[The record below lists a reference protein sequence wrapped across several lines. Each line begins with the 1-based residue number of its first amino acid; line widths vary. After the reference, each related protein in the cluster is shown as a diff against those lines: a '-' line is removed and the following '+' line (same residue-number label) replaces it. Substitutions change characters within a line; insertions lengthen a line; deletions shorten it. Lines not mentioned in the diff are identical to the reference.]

1 MANKAHLMNRN
12 GIWYFNKAFPKK
24 LWPVTGK
31 STFRMTLQTDSLE
44 VAMRARPDAERLYW
58 AAVDAAKAK
67 IESNTPRK
75 FTELEGVS
83 LVAKWFKEE
92 VVERQE
98 AAEEVFTPLMD
109 IDADLREIDT
119 YDAEIREDIADR
131 YFHSVMPLAER
142 LAKDA
147 GLEFNPKEKACKL
160 FMLAVLKGRREL
172 NLMDRER
179 MVGNYAYTPT
189 DPTIRRVL
197 ETAPSLIKVR
207 TVGEL
212 IEGFKADNVG
222 KWSPATV
229 KAIEAPLRV
238 LKEYFGASKDVAT
251 IERDD
256 GRDLFNLIQGIP
268 TNMTKLKAFRGLS
281 ITEAVAKAAE
291 LGLPTLS
298 PKTINETYLAFM
310 TGAFRWGMAEGWLNF
325 NPLAKLSVLETI
337 NDADKRSPF
346 TVAQL
351 NTLFR
356 SGPWSSP
363 YSSDEQ
369 GDPLRYWGPL
379 IALFQG
385 MRRGEIA
392 QLDVADVTTG
402 DIPAIHVQPSKDG
415 KRVKSAAGRR
425 VLPVHS
431 ELVRVGF
438 LSFVASQRTAGHSQL
453 FPDEKPNASG
463 HWGDLLGKWFAG
475 HLKAAGINGTKIGM
489 HSFRHNFEDAL
500 RRANLH
506 GTPMGQELAGRAK
519 ADKVSGGYGE
529 GRYDLETL
537 KPAMESIRY
546 PEVDLSHLFHPNVA
560 LPELSGVGNT

>member
-31 STFRMTLQTDSLE
+31 STFRMSLHTDSLG

-58 AAVDAAKAK
+58 AAVDAAKAQ
-67 IESNTPRK
+67 IESNAPRK
-75 FTELEGVS
+75 FTELEAVS

-92 VVERQE
+92 DAERLEAVEE
-98 AAEEVFTPLMD
+98 LFSPLMD
-109 IDADLREIDT
+109 TDEALRELES
-119 YDAEIREDIADR
+119 YDAEIRQDISERD
-131 YFHSVMPLAER
+131 FHAVRPLAER
-142 LAKDA
+142 LAKEA
-147 GLEFNPKEKACKL
+147 GLEFDPKSKAFKL
-160 FMLAVLKGRREL
+160 FMLALLRGRREL
-172 NLMDRER
+172 IVIERER
-179 MVGNYAYTPT
+179 TIGNYAYTPT

-197 ETAPSLIKVR
+197 ETAPSSPKVR
-207 TVGEL
+207 TIGEL
-212 IEGFKADNVG
+212 IEGFKADNVA

-256 GRDLFNLIQGIP
+256 GRDLFSLIQGIP
-268 TNMTKLKAFRGLS
+268 TNMTKLKVLRGLS
-281 ITEAVAKAAE
+281 ITEAVAKAADM
-291 LGLPTLS
+291 GLPTLS

-310 TGAFRWGMAEGWLNF
+310 AGAFRWGVAEGWLTF
-325 NPLAKLSVLETI
+325 NPLAKLSVIETI
-337 NDADKRSPF
+337 DDVDKRSPF
-346 TVAQL
+346 TVTQL

-356 SGPWSSP
+356 SEPWSAP
-363 YSSDEQ
+363 YASDRQ

-402 DIPAIHVQPSKDG
+402 DIPAIHVQPSKEG

-425 VLPVHS
+425 VLPVHP
-431 ELVRVGF
+431 ELVRLGF
-438 LSFVASQRTAGHSQL
+438 LAFVKVQRQAGHSQL
-453 FPDEKPNASG
+453 FPEEQPNASG
-463 HWGDLLGKWFAG
+463 HWGDLLGKWLAG
-475 HLKAAGINGTKIGM
+475 HLKAAGIHGTKIGM

-506 GTPMGQELAGRAK
+506 GTPIGQELAGRAK

-529 GRYDLETL
+529 GRYSLETL
-537 KPAMESIRY
+537 QPCMESIRY
-546 PEVDLSHLFHPNVA
+546 PEVDLKHLYVA
-560 LPELSGVGNT
+560 